1 MEKRNERKAD
11 LLRQAGQRQ
20 LMVAV
25 GSFLFLIAYLF
36 LLSQWVMPQL
46 AALPSSGW
54 LMRFVFIVC
63 TCNYTEQLYLGDWA
77 ERLTALEQ
85 KRKEGRQVGRTLSVL
100 SLVGTLALVVAELA
114 VAGTFR
120 AGLLVVLQVFAAAC
134 WRWAAVRF
142 ECARFY
148 PTRKAGGRWYRKSG
162 GGELPPLFF
171 IFGKSLNRGRG
182 KRLLFVRFHTGAK
195 FSSLSL
201 AVRTIHHVF
210 YFRAIINFVEKL
222 VESSA

>member
-25 GSFLFLIAYLF
+25 VSFLFLIAYLF

-63 TCNYTEQLYLGDWA
+63 TCNYTEQLYLAGVLSNQSNQLSGKPGDWA

-120 AGLLVVLQVFAAAC
+120 AGLLVVLQVLAAAC

-142 ECARFY
+142 ECAL
-148 PTRKAGGRWYRKSG
+148 AA
-162 GGELPPLFF
+162 
-171 IFGKSLNRGRG
+171 
-182 KRLLFVRFHTGAK
+182 V
-195 FSSLSL
+195 LSD
-201 AVRTIHHVF
+201 
-210 YFRAIINFVEKL
+210 E
-222 VESSA
+222 ESRRQVV